1 MKAGNSFSVV
11 GNNAQIYMAIIPDVY
26 VVCLTYPCC
35 ALVQEAVQHHGAFFI
50 GYDIC
55 MTEEA

>member
-1 MKAGNSFSVV
+1 
-11 GNNAQIYMAIIPDVY
+11 MAIIPDVD